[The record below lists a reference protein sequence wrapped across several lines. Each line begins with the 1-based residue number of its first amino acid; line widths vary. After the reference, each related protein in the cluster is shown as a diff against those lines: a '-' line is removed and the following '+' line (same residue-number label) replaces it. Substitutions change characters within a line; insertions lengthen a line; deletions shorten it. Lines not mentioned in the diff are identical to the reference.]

1 MFFLSKKSTPEG
13 HGFHLVILFYP
24 MGLGLV
30 CAGGGLVVGGPF
42 FQGSMGHAMVVCA
55 SGLGLAFGGSWST
68 GMDGRMGMARHV

>member
-30 CAGGGLVVGGPF
+30 GAGAGLVVGGSF
-42 FQGSMGHAMVVCA
+42 FQGSMGHPMVVGTF
-55 SGLGLAFGGSWST
+55 GLGLAFGSSRRFGCL
-68 GMDGRMGMARHV
+68 GRMGMVDHV

>member
-1 MFFLSKKSTPEG
+1 MPFLSKGSTSEG

-30 CAGGGLVVGGPF
+30 GAGGGLVVGGSV
-42 FQGSMGHAMVVCA
+42 FQGSVGDAMVVGA
-55 SGLGLAFGGSWST
+55 SGLGLVFGGSWWT